1 MVLLKAVMKSKELA
15 VPLGVVSVL
24 MMLFPKH
31 DPVFEIPFFTPWTA
45 SENRITGA
53 VFFIGA
59 LILWYL
65 PPKTKE

>member
-1 MVLLKAVMKSKELA
+1 
-15 VPLGVVSVL
+15 
-24 MMLFPKH
+24 MLFPKH

-45 SENRITGA
+45 SENRISGA

-65 PPKTKE
+65 PEKPKE